1 MPEPITPEPV
11 ATPEAPVAP
20 AATPEPKVEPLGE
33 GGVKALAAEREAA
46 KAAKAELS
54 KAQVEL
60 QKFRDAEKS
69 AEELAAE
76 KLTNA
81 EKNAASATRKAG
93 QYEAAAAAGLPLSAA
108 ARISGNTP
116 EEMAADAIALKALI
130 GGTKPGGVLPPPDP
144 SQGHGGGKSA
154 PTSLNDAIKG
164 HYA

>member
-1 MPEPITPEPV
+1 MPEPVTPEPA
-11 ATPEAPVAP
+11 ATPEALVAP
-20 AATPEPKVEPLGE
+20 VATPEPKVESLGE
-33 GGVKALAAEREAA
+33 GGVKALAAERESA

-54 KAQVEL
+54 KAQAEL

-76 KLTNA
+76 KLTSA

-130 GGTKPGGVLPPPDP
+130 GGAKPGGVLPPPDP